1 MKREEFVR
9 EVRDCML
16 NRLSMKLKVV
26 LATCRRERR
35 WGDCATIHDAC
46 QDIIRAAEDEFTEI
60 CQSYRKAGQD
70 G

>member
-1 MKREEFVR
+1 MKCEEFVR

-35 WGDCATIHDAC
+35 WGDCSSIHDAC
-46 QDIIRAAEDEFTEI
+46 QDVIRSAEDEFTKI
-60 CQSYRKAGQD
+60 CKSFREANKN
-70 G
+70 

>member
-1 MKREEFVR
+1 MKCDEFVR

-35 WGDCATIHDAC
+35 WGDCASIHDAC
-46 QDIIRAAEDEFTEI
+46 QDVIRAAEDEFTDI
-60 CQSYRKAGQD
+60 CKSFREASKN
-70 G
+70 

>member
-1 MKREEFVR
+1 MKCEEFIK

-35 WGDCATIHDAC
+35 WGDCGSIHDAC
-46 QDIIRAAEDEFTEI
+46 QDVIRAAEDEFTRI
-60 CQSYRKAGQD
+60 CESHREANKD
-70 G
+70 